1 MGIYRRVSSMGRK
14 DGVKL
19 LSMWMA
25 MVVAALPVL
34 TPSLFSSSSWETS
47 LFSEWEPPTARH
59 GALLDALCNAR
70 PHETETEGLWDRPD
84 SGGWMPCAR
93 RDDESSRPAA
103 SNGLLQV
110 FLEGGLNQ
118 QRMGICDAVAVA
130 KILNATLVLPHFDVN
145 PVWKDTSTFA
155 DIFDVSHFLETLS
168 HDVNIITELPK
179 EFEWSTREYYA
190 TGFRATRVK
199 NAPVQASPEW
209 YITNVL
215 PLMRSAGVVA
225 VAPFSHRLAFND
237 LPDEIQR
244 LRCKVNFEA
253 LRFVPSIH
261 NLGNI
266 LVERL
271 RKSQA
276 RNVDGDAGKHKY
288 LALHLRFD
296 KDMAAHSACDF
307 GGGRAERRALAKY
320 RSVVWQ
326 GRVSNALLSDKE
338 LRHRGKCPMTPEE
351 VGIMLAALG
360 FGPETHV
367 YLASYTVY
375 GGSTRMD
382 FLQTLFRGMDTKYSL
397 ATAEELQPFAGK
409 ASQLAAIDYHVSLR
423 SDIFLSASRGN
434 MHNSVAAHRT
444 YLNVRKTIKPD
455 MNLMARLFLNESLT
469 WPEFKRSVLE
479 GHKNRMGQVTLRQP
493 TQSIYTYP
501 APDCMCTARRSIVE
515 IKDNI

>member
-1 MGIYRRVSSMGRK
+1 M
-14 DGVKL
+14 L
-19 LSMWMA
+19 
-25 MVVAALPVL
+25 VAALPVL
-34 TPSLFSSSSWETS
+34 TPSLFSASSWETS

-59 GALLDALCNAR
+59 GALLDSLQKTR
-70 PHETETEGLWDRPD
+70 LHETEPEGLWDPPD
-84 SGGWMPCAR
+84 SGGWKPCTR
-93 RDDESSRPAA
+93 RRDESSLPAFT
-103 SNGLLQV
+103 NGYLQV

-145 PVWKDTSTFA
+145 PVWKDSSSFA
-155 DIFDVSHFLETLS
+155 DIFNVDHFLNTLGFE
-168 HDVNIITELPK
+168 VNIVTKLPP

-190 TGFRATRVK
+190 TGYRATRVK

-215 PLMRSAGVVA
+215 PLLRSSGVVA
-225 VAPFSHRLAFND
+225 IAPFSHRLAFND

-253 LRFVPSIH
+253 LRFVPSID
-261 NLGNI
+261 NIGNI

-271 RKSQA
+271 RKSHA
-276 RNVDGDAGKHKY
+276 WTVEGDDVGSSKY

-307 GGGRAERRALAKY
+307 GGGKAERLALAKY
-320 RSVVWQ
+320 RGVVWQ
-326 GRVSNALLSDKE
+326 GRVSNAQLSDKE
-338 LRHRGKCPMTPEE
+338 LRDKGKCPMSPEE
-351 VGIMLAALG
+351 VGIMLVALG
-360 FGPETHV
+360 FSPKTHV

-375 GGSTRMD
+375 GGSARMD
-382 FLQTLFRGMDTKYSL
+382 FLHNLFPNMVTKYTL
-397 ATAEELQPFAGK
+397 ATAEELAPFAGK
-409 ASQLAAIDYHVSLR
+409 ASQLAAIDYLVSLH

-434 MHNSVAAHRT
+434 MHNSLAAHRT

-455 MNLMARLFLNESLT
+455 MNLMARLFAHKNLT
-469 WPEFKRSVLE
+469 WPEFRRSVVE
-479 GHKNRMGQVTLRQP
+479 GHKNRMGQVALRQP

-501 APDCMCTARRSIVE
+501 APDCMCTSRRSIAE
-515 IKDNI
+515 HSNLDMDLQEAR